1 MVARQT
7 LTLFVWVQILDPQ
20 PNKLPSNDTMKVS
33 FDGFCLA
40 LNPTVAG
47 LLSDFKFR
55 LLFALRVVRTPF
67 CPNFAKTQSI
77 F

>member
-1 MVARQT
+1 
-7 LTLFVWVQILDPQ
+7 
-20 PNKLPSNDTMKVS
+20 MKVS

-47 LLSDFKFR
+47 LLSDFKFH